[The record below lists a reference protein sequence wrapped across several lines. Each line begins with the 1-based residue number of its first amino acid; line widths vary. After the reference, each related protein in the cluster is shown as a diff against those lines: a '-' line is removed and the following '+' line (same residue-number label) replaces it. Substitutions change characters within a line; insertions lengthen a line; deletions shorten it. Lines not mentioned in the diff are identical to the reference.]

1 MELPVQLK
9 FFRKLELYQELRS
22 QDKNFSHGNEN
33 FAWEIEKDILQWTV
47 RNHHHL
53 GTPLTET
60 HASDPKN
67 RILKPEKYSDPGSLK
82 QGLSNLIQRGFAT
95 QDPSVPGIHFT
106 KEGLLMGEVINDVRQ
121 GCFLSKKRYQFFYW
135 TTWLIVAFGV
145 LLLFANLVKVILD
158 IYSQIARS
166 TGHAFHLY

>member
-33 FAWEIEKDILQWTV
+33 SAWEIEKDILQWTV

-67 RILKPEKYSDPGSLK
+67 GILKPDKYSDPGSLK
-82 QGLSNLIQRGFAT
+82 QALFNLIQRGFAT
-95 QDPSVPGIHFT
+95 PVPSVPGIRFT

-121 GCFLSKKRYQFFYW
+121 GCFIRRKRYPIFYLI
-135 TTWLIVAFGV
+135 TWAIVILGV
-145 LLLFANLVKVILD
+145 LLICANLVKVTLD
-158 IYSQIARS
+158 IYSHYFPS
-166 TGHAFHLY
+166 TSHIFHH